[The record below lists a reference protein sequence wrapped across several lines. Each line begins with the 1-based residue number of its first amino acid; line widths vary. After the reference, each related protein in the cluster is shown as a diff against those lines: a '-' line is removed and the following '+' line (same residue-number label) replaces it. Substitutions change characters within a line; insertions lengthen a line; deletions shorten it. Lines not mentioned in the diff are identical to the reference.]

1 MTVTLYH
8 NPRCSKSRRALELL
22 RAQGVEPVIVEYLKA
37 PPTVDELRRILTLLG
52 MTPRQLLR
60 AKESAQAGL
69 DDPALDEAALIAAM
83 VEHPAVIERPI
94 AVSATAARLGRPPE
108 RVLEI
113 L

>member
-8 NPRCSKSRRALELL
+8 NPRCSKSRQALELL
-22 RAQGVEPVIVEYLKA
+22 RARGVEPVIVEYLKA
-37 PPTVDELRRILTLLG
+37 PPTADELRRILTLLA

-60 AKESAQAGL
+60 AKESAEAGL
-69 DDPALDEAALIAAM
+69 DDPALGEAGLIAAM
-83 VEHPAVIERPI
+83 VAHPAVIERPI
-94 AVSATAARLGRPPE
+94 AVTATAARVGRPPE

>member
-22 RAQGVEPVIVEYLKA
+22 QAHGVEPVVVEYLKT
-37 PPTVDELRRILTLLG
+37 PPAADELRRILKLLG
-52 MTPRQLLR
+52 MTARQLLR

-69 DDPALDEAALIAAM
+69 DNPALDEAALIAAM
-83 VEHPAVIERPI
+83 VAHPAVIERPI

-113 L
+113 V

>member
-8 NPRCSKSRRALELL
+8 NPRCSKSRQALELL
-22 RAQGVEPVIVEYLKA
+22 RARGVEPVIIEYLKT
-37 PPTVDELRRILTLLG
+37 PPSADELCRILALMG

-60 AKESAQAGL
+60 AKESAEAGL
-69 DDPALDEAALIAAM
+69 DDPALGETALIAAM
-83 VEHPAVIERPI
+83 VAHPAVIERPI
-94 AVSATAARLGRPPE
+94 AVTATAARLGRPPE

>member
-8 NPRCSKSRRALELL
+8 NPRCSKSRQALELL
-22 RAQGVEPVIVEYLKA
+22 RAQGVEPVIVEYLKV
-37 PPTVDELRRILTLLG
+37 PPTADELRRILKLLG

-60 AKESAQAGL
+60 AKESAEAGL
-69 DDPALDEAALIAAM
+69 DNPALDEAALIAAM
-83 VEHPAVIERPI
+83 VAHPAVIERPI
-94 AVSATAARLGRPPE
+94 AVTATAARVGRPPE

>member
-22 RAQGVEPVIVEYLKA
+22 RAQGVEPVIIEYLKT
-37 PPTVDELRRILTLLG
+37 PPAADELRRILKLSGLTA
-52 MTPRQLLR
+52 RQLLR

-83 VEHPAVIERPI
+83 VANPAVIERPI
-94 AVSATAARLGRPPE
+94 AVTATAARLGRPPE
-108 RVLEI
+108 RVLEV